1 MPCFQDLL
9 EDYVQVKKYEIDFQ
23 EEAEYSDI
31 ENELRSEKDVY
42 DRDIQFLLRLF
53 EKHTWINCRSAY
65 GYDEKNGVSALSTA
79 GCSSPS

>member
-1 MPCFQDLL
+1 MCRI
-9 EDYVQVKKYEIDFQ
+9 KNYEIDFQ

-53 EKHTWINCRSAY
+53 EKHTWINV
-65 GYDEKNGVSALSTA
+65 DLHMDTNEKNGVSALSQP
-79 GCSSPS
+79 GVHLLRE